1 VLDCLPFAV
10 RASLCRVAK
19 RLMHVPHSIRLEI
32 IYIYIYIC
40 VCVCVCVQ
48 SCRYATVHN
57 MNTFI
62 FSDYVCFVFKHR
74 LNSHTLEQMAVVCLK
89 VSSEV

>member
-1 VLDCLPFAV
+1 MPRGKTPNARPSFNQ
-10 RASLCRVAK
+10 
-19 RLMHVPHSIRLEI
+19 IGNY
-32 IYIYIYIC
+32 IYIYIYMC

>member
-1 VLDCLPFAV
+1 
-10 RASLCRVAK
+10 
-19 RLMHVPHSIRLEI
+19 M
-32 IYIYIYIC
+32 C